1 MKSISFIGI
10 LLLIVSALLFYL
22 STDFAVEDLRLS
34 HIIGILFGIGIGL
47 ILGGMVGY
55 VSKGNALKQEQKRR
69 EFKELQKEKELL
81 AKKAA
86 ELEKKQSEAE
96 VVHKPL
102 TDNTNP
108 QNY

>member
-86 ELEKKQSEAE
+86 ELEKKQLQSE
-96 VVHKPL
+96 VVQKPQ
-102 TDNTNP
+102 TENTYP

>member
-86 ELEKKQSEAE
+86 ELEKKQLQSE
-96 VVHKPL
+96 VVQKPDA
-102 TDNTNP
+102 DNTNP